1 MKKMRVLGVVFWFFF
16 VVYCRDILHM
26 LYTFSLPM
34 FALFC
39 CTLGI
44 MLMSIML
51 ATSSQTDTV
60 VLKDLRSNRG

>member
-16 VVYCRDILHM
+16 VVYCRDILYT

-39 CTLGI
+39 CMLGI
-44 MLMSIML
+44 MLMSILL
-51 ATSSQTDTV
+51 ATSSQTDSV
-60 VLKDLRSNRG
+60 VLKDLRKQ